1 MAARTDDQSVAK
13 RILAHIG
20 SGTTD
25 TGAEVWREPVAN
37 YRSAARL
44 GAELACVMRRVP
56 TPFCPSAALP
66 EAGSYVARDAAGVPL
81 VVVRGADRKVRA
93 FRNACRHR
101 GTQVASGSGCAKSF
115 VCPYHAW
122 TYELDGR
129 LRHVPHAAGFPG
141 LDKKLHGLVP
151 VHAEERLGLVFV
163 SQEKTKLTHDKL
175 PVLVRPQ
182 QQLFAT
188 NELDFEV
195 NWKILLEGFI
205 EGYHIRFTHPGSF
218 FPYGFDNLNL
228 IDFYGRSSR
237 VTYPFQRISKL
248 AAVPSAKRKVEGLLT
263 YVYHLFPNVLVTIL
277 SRHTN
282 VVVLE
287 PLAVD
292 RTRQITY
299 TLTNGPGREALAEA
313 KRDREFVG
321 TTGAV
326 EDRRVVTAIQRSI
339 GSGAN
344 DVFTFGHF
352 ESAIV
357 HFHRTLDALLIPR
370 SGTPPAARARAG

>member
-1 MAARTDDQSVAK
+1 MAARTDDLSVAK
-13 RILAHIG
+13 RILEHIG

-37 YRSAARL
+37 YLSPGRL
-44 GAELACVMRRVP
+44 AAELACMRRVP
-56 TPFCPSAALP
+56 TPFCPSASLP
-66 EAGSYVARDAAGVPL
+66 EIGSYVAREAAGVPL

-101 GTQVASGSGCAKSF
+101 GTQVASGSGCARSF

-129 LRHVPHAAGFPG
+129 LRHVPHAGGFPG

-163 SQEKTKLTHDKL
+163 SQEESKSARDKL
-175 PVLVRPQ
+175 PVLIRPQ

-188 NELDFEV
+188 NEQDYDV

-205 EGYHIRFTHPGSF
+205 EGYHIRFTHPESF

-237 VTYPFQRISKL
+237 VTYPFQRIRKL
-248 AAVPSAKRKVEGLLT
+248 AALPPVKRKVEGLLT
-263 YVYHLFPNVLVTIL
+263 YVYHVFPNVLVTIL

-299 TLTNGPGREALAEA
+299 TLTNGLGREALTEA
-313 KRDREFVG
+313 RRDREFVG

-357 HFHRTLDALLIPR
+357 HFHRSLDALLMPP
-370 SGTPPAARARAG
+370 SGTPRAARARGG